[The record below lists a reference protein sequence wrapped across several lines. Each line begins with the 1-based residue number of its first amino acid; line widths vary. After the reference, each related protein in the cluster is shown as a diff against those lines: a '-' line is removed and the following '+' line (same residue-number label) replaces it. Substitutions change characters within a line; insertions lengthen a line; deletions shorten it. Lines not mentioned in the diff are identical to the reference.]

1 VVTSVPALDSGRNP
15 FELFLLGFGL
25 LAGLPLLFGAPPP
38 RSTAHLLSPFLVHF
52 WAGFLVVGC
61 SVALVGVW
69 WRWLGRLFRFNA
81 RISTSLALEQFGLV
95 SVGVGTTIY
104 GIGIISTN
112 VPGTGVAVWFVFA
125 YAVAA
130 FWRTTQI
137 QLWVRAAIR
146 EQDR

>member
-1 VVTSVPALDSGRNP
+1 MTPVPTLDSGRNP

-25 LAGLPLLFGAPPP
+25 LAGMPLLFGAPPP
-38 RSTAHLLSPFLVHF
+38 RSTARLLSPFLVHF

-61 SVALVGVW
+61 IMALIGVW
-69 WRWLGRLFRFNA
+69 WRWLGRLFRFDA
-81 RISTSLALEQFGLV
+81 DLSTGLSLEQFGLV

-104 GIGIISTN
+104 GIGILATKA
-112 VPGTGVAVWFVFA
+112 PGTGIAAAFVFA
-125 YAVAA
+125 YALSA

-146 EQDR
+146 EQGH